1 VIGVTGI
8 AAVGLFPPWVDI
20 DYRGNPPRKMIA
32 EPLGHHALFNPP
44 VTRYWQN
51 GAVVEDDIVSVDY
64 GRLLLYWAVIGGVT
78 GALALAAKVE
88 HS

>member
-1 VIGVTGI
+1 
-8 AAVGLFPPWVDI
+8 
-20 DYRGNPPRKMIA
+20 
-32 EPLGHHALFNPP
+32 
-44 VTRYWQN
+44 
-51 GAVVEDDIVSVDY
+51 VDY